1 MAAPKPCFWGLR
13 PVLSTVYRARSGYC
27 QMPQKAGTK
36 LTIKEDGTMRDLQTD
51 ELSLVFG
58 GHSPQV
64 CTPASA
70 QNDYNGIRN
79 TNSVGD
85 DLINIY
91 EGLVAATSH
100 IIERVALAL

>member
-1 MAAPKPCFWGLR
+1 
-13 PVLSTVYRARSGYC
+13 
-27 QMPQKAGTK
+27 
-36 LTIKEDGTMRDLQTD
+36 MRELKTD

-58 GHSPQV
+58 GHTPQV
-64 CTPASA
+64 CTPATA
-70 QNDYNGIRN
+70 LNDYNGIRN
-79 TNSVGD
+79 TSSVGD

>member
-1 MAAPKPCFWGLR
+1 
-13 PVLSTVYRARSGYC
+13 
-27 QMPQKAGTK
+27 
-36 LTIKEDGTMRDLQTD
+36 MRELQSN

-58 GHSPQV
+58 GNGSQV

-70 QNDYNGIRN
+70 ANDYYGVRN
-79 TNSVGD
+79 PSTFGD

-91 EGLVAATSH
+91 EGMVAATSH

>member
-1 MAAPKPCFWGLR
+1 
-13 PVLSTVYRARSGYC
+13 
-27 QMPQKAGTK
+27 
-36 LTIKEDGTMRDLQTD
+36 MRELQSN

-58 GHSPQV
+58 GNGSQV
-64 CTPASA
+64 CTPATA
-70 QNDYNGIRN
+70 LNDYNGITQPNR
-79 TNSVGD
+79 VGG

>member
-1 MAAPKPCFWGLR
+1 MREL
-13 PVLSTVYRARSGYC
+13 
-27 QMPQKAGTK
+27 QK
-36 LTIKEDGTMRDLQTD
+36 D

-58 GHSPQV
+58 GHDPQV
-64 CTPASA
+64 CTPATA

-79 TNSVGD
+79 TNTVGD